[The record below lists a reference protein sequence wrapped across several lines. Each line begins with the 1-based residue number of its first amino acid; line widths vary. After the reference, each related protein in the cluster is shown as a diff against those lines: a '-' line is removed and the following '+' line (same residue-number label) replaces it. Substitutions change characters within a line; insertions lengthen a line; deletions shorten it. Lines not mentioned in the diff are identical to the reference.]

1 MLSIICFLGFM
12 TWNFYITLIY
22 YDSLYV
28 TFLLI
33 EMLLFVTGLI
43 QVLVLCRKTEIQL
56 HMALPVAEIGHEA
69 GLFVRVINHSGI
81 PLVHGKVRV
90 ECVNTF
96 TGERKKIEK
105 QTSVCAR
112 DSEKLEIPI
121 ESSHCGVIEV
131 KVKKAVITDLT
142 GFLRVSKKVRKGT
155 DVVFLPKL
163 IDMDCEVDG
172 ALFHFMG
179 ESDEYDKKHP
189 GDDPSELFEIRDYR
203 EGDRMQRVHWR
214 ATAKSDT
221 LMVKEHSRPL
231 SCALVILAD
240 IRTNRKGVLANGDSF
255 VTLLLSYSAMLIER
269 ECHHI
274 VAWYDAG
281 SGGMVRQVVHG
292 IEDVYV
298 LMNGI
303 MRSQPYTQEVDL
315 EELYKESFRLDAY
328 LKAYTFS
335 TDCVMRERGNVLW
348 DGMDLLKK
356 QEAV

>member
-12 TWNFYITLIY
+12 IWNFYITLIY

-28 TFLLI
+28 TFLLV
-33 EMLLFVTGLI
+33 EVMLFVTGIMEL
-43 QVLVLCRKTEIQL
+43 LVLCKKTEIDLQ
-56 HMALPVAEIGHEA
+56 MALPVAETGHEA
-69 GLFVRVINHSGI
+69 CLMLKVINPSGI
-81 PLVHGKVRV
+81 PLVHGKVCV

-96 TGERKKIEK
+96 TGEKKKIEK
-105 QTSVCAR
+105 QTSVHAR
-112 DSEKLEIPI
+112 DFEKLEIPI

-142 GFLRVSKKVRKGT
+142 GFLRVGKKVKKST
-155 DVVFLPKL
+155 DVLFLPKL
-163 IDMDCEVDG
+163 IEMDCEVDG

-179 ESDEYDKKHP
+179 DSDEYDKKHP

-203 EGDRMQRVHWR
+203 EGDRMQRVHWK
-214 ATAKSDT
+214 ATAKSGT

-240 IRTNRKGVLANGDSF
+240 MRTNRKGVFAKGDSY

-274 VAWYDAG
+274 IAWYDAG
-281 SGGMVRQVVHG
+281 SGGMVRQVIHG
-292 IEDVYV
+292 VEDVYV
-298 LMNGI
+298 LMNRI
-303 MRSQPYTQEVDL
+303 MRNRPYVEEMDL
-315 EELYKESFRLDAY
+315 EELYRESFRQDAY

-335 TDCVMRERGNVLW
+335 MDCVMRERGKVLW
-348 DGMDLLKK
+348 DGMDLLKN
-356 QEAV
+356 